1 VTREG
6 RKARPQRDCR
16 AGLGTQRG
24 SRAALRRAALFHAI
38 SVDATIGSSVR
49 RAYAWTFKSQLASF
63 DLETVPQPGKALLRL
78 TVIRTPRLGIERSA
92 PRRWPAQ
99 RFS

>member
-1 VTREG
+1 MTREG

-49 RAYAWTFKSQLASF
+49 RAHAWTFRSQLASF
-63 DLETVPQPGKALLRL
+63 DWETAPEPGKPLLRM
-78 TVIRTPRLGIERSA
+78 TK
-92 PRRWPAQ
+92 
-99 RFS
+99 